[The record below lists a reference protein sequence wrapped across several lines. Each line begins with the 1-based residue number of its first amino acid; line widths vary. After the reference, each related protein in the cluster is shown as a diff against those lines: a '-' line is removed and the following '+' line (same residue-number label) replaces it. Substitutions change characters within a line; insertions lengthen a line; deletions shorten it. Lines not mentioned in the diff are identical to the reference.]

1 MDALILALTLFG
13 FAIVIIIVVAFI
25 ILNMKV

>member
-1 MDALILALTLFG
+1 MDALTLALTIFG